1 MQLEGT
7 DQADAELLALVLD
20 KNASAEMCLAALSA
34 ALKGPRCGALKSAA
48 YIVTERFAEDAT
60 VPLRFVKAL
69 LEASGQKVGPS
80 AGNALL
86 RAPVHLGCL
95 PQQA

>member
-48 YIVTERFAEDAT
+48 YIVIERFAEDAT

-69 LEASGQKVGPS
+69 LEASGQKVGP
-80 AGNALL
+80 
-86 RAPVHLGCL
+86 R
-95 PQQA
+95 QAMHC